1 MRKYISLLTN
11 RILYFIMRTD
21 LMLGPEEYFTTGV
34 FFMKKFGKDKI
45 ALFLACTSL
54 LSDKASAMNMG
65 KTQNQQPVAA
75 VGGAISRNNQS
86 VKQGLSKKQKF
97 TIATI
102 ASILAVTAVGLTIW
116 GVKKHLSSKNNSSKK
131 DNKDDNKKNN
141 ENIEVS
147 NEDNAENLNENS
159 PKKGEKINNNST
171 LNKKNNS
178 KTQDQ
183 EFKFRDQNMKMIRE
197 NSGLD
202 EEKIDTLIGIIN
214 RKDSILGYISSIYSD
229 GGEGDD
235 EVFYDKQE
243 DGELTKEITDKYGLS
258 DGNSWVEELFDN
270 IRGKSKIL
278 KIENFDKMEF
288 CVYFTDGKYL
298 EEYYRLNINGNCLDI
313 RRIDPDEDEGIEDI
327 TVSYVFE

>member
-1 MRKYISLLTN
+1 
-11 RILYFIMRTD
+11 
-21 LMLGPEEYFTTGV
+21 
-34 FFMKKFGKDKI
+34 MKKFGKDKI
-45 ALFLACTSL
+45 ALFLACTSVL
-54 LSDKASAMNMG
+54 GNKASAMSANKVQNP
-65 KTQNQQPVAA
+65 KTVAA
-75 VGGAISRNNQS
+75 VRGVTSRNNQS

-183 EFKFRDQNMKMIRE
+183 EFKFREQNMKMIRE
-197 NSGLD
+197 NSGLSK
-202 EEKIDTLIGIIN
+202 EKIDKLINIIDS
-214 RKDSILGYISSIYSD
+214 KGSILSYIDKIYSTSND
-229 GGEGDD
+229 LD
-235 EVFYDKQE
+235 EDNEPKVEVLYDKKQN
-243 DGELTKEITDKYGLS
+243 GKLTKEITGKCGLS
-258 DGNSWVEELFDN
+258 DGNSWVEEFFDD
-270 IRGKSKIL
+270 IRGKAKIF
-278 KIENFDKMEF
+278 KIEQANDLEFSVFME
-288 CVYFTDGKYL
+288 
-298 EEYYRLNINGNCLDI
+298 ENNEYCWYSLMINGKWFEIKHVNIDKDI
-313 RRIDPDEDEGIEDI
+313 NI
-327 TVSYVFE
+327 TVSYIFKE

>member
-1 MRKYISLLTN
+1 
-11 RILYFIMRTD
+11 
-21 LMLGPEEYFTTGV
+21 MLGPEEYFTTGV

-45 ALFLACTSL
+45 ALFLACTSVL
-54 LSDKASAMNMG
+54 GNKASAMSANKVQNP
-65 KTQNQQPVAA
+65 KTVAA
-75 VGGAISRNNQS
+75 VGGVTSRNNQS

-171 LNKKNNS
+171 LNKKNNA

-183 EFKFRDQNMKMIRE
+183 KFKFREQNMKMIRE
-197 NSGLD
+197 NSGLSK
-202 EEKIDTLIGIIN
+202 EKIDKLINIIDS
-214 RKDSILGYISSIYSD
+214 KGSILGYISSIYSD
-229 GGEGDD
+229 GGEGDS
-235 EVFYDKQE
+235 EVFYDKQKN
-243 DGELTKEITDKYGLS
+243 GELTKEMINKYGLS
-258 DGNSWVEELFDN
+258 DGNSWVEKLFDN
-270 IRGKSKIL
+270 IRGKLKIL
-278 KIENFDKMEF
+278 KIENFDKIEF
-288 CVYFTDGKYL
+288 FVYFTDGKYFK
-298 EEYYRLNINGNCLDI
+298 EYYRLMINGKWLDI
-313 RRIDPDEDEGIEDI
+313 RRIDPDEEIEDI

>member
-1 MRKYISLLTN
+1 
-11 RILYFIMRTD
+11 MRTD

-65 KTQNQQPVAA
+65 KTQNQHPVAA
-75 VGGAISRNNQS
+75 VGGAISRNNNPVQ
-86 VKQGLSKKQKF
+86 QGLSKKQKF

-171 LNKKNNS
+171 LNKKNNA

-183 EFKFRDQNMKMIRE
+183 KFKFREQNMKMIRE
-197 NSGLD
+197 NSGLSK
-202 EEKIDTLIGIIN
+202 EKIDKLINIIDS
-214 RKDSILGYISSIYSD
+214 KGSILSYIDKIYSTSND
-229 GGEGDD
+229 LD
-235 EVFYDKQE
+235 EDNEPKVEVLYDKKQN
-243 DGELTKEITDKYGLS
+243 GKLTKEITGKCGLS

-278 KIENFDKMEF
+278 KIENFDDMEF
-288 CVYFTDGKYL
+288 FVYFTDGKYFKG
-298 EEYYRLNINGNCLDI
+298 YYRLNINGNCLDI
-313 RRIDPDEDEGIEDI
+313 RRIDPDEDIEDI